1 MSIAVEPSTEITHV
15 EYPKDAVYSEEPA
28 APVQYS
34 PAYSTRELRVGLSL
48 LQRLEVARHLILER
62 LQPIQFLCCGSK
74 FCRYSIWNEHH
85 ANDALFRVHTIIA
98 SEVRCHPREPARV
111 RACLLLE
118 GRHERELWQK
128 ESDAPVQLAAS
139 ALPVGVQQGR
149 SEPAGDP
156 APLYECPRP
165 TDGSCCMRVSND
177 LVKR

>member
-1 MSIAVEPSTEITHV
+1 MSMPLVDLAS
-15 EYPKDAVYSEEPA
+15 S
-28 APVQYS
+28 
-34 PAYSTRELRVGLSL
+34 
-48 LQRLEVARHLILER
+48 
-62 LQPIQFLCCGSK
+62 FLCCGSK

-118 GRHERELWQK
+118 GGHERELWQK

-165 TDGSCCMRVSND
+165 TDGSCCMRVSGTD
-177 LVKR
+177 LDSFLITIRNNQSRFYGAEWHGDLRVSRSCQ